1 MNLDDLT
8 LGDLKEIK
16 ALLGGN
22 ASPGP
27 TPHPWTG
34 KYVIVRSHLSG
45 VWGGVLQS
53 VAGEVVTLSE
63 AKRLWSWTVAGG
75 VACSGLA
82 AIGLKSG
89 KVDAVVPQVA
99 INGWIEIIPTS
110 AAAEASIRGAA

>member
-1 MNLDDLT
+1 MNLDNLT

-16 ALLGGN
+16 ALIGGS
-22 ASPGP
+22 ASAAP
-27 TPHPWTG
+27 TAHPWAG
-34 KYVIVRSHLSG
+34 KYVVVRSHLSG

-53 VAGEVVTLSE
+53 VAGEVVTLGE

-82 AIGLKSG
+82 ACGLKSG

-110 AAAEASIRGAA
+110 AASEASIRGAA